1 MDKPLK
7 ILHIIFS
14 LQVGGMETM
23 LIDIANEQARAG
35 HSVEILVVNNL
46 IDPSLPPK
54 LDPDVRLT
62 LFRRREGSAP
72 LLLLARIN
80 LLVMRRRPDVIHA
93 HHPKFAKLLK
103 AFHSK
108 LLVTIHDIR
117 TPLHHCRGANM
128 VAITD
133 AVAEDIITRE
143 AASNIEVIYNGILT
157 RSVKQRGSRMPGSP
171 FRIVQ
176 LARLFHEKK
185 GQHILIS
192 ALGILKRRGI
202 SDITVDFIGDGPSR
216 EHLEQLAADEGV
228 ADQVNFL
235 GLRDRQEIYAHLA
248 DYDAMVHPSIYEGFG
263 LIVAEAMAA
272 GLPLILTEYDGP
284 WEVAARGQLCL
295 SGTRAEANSFARAIE
310 TMINNYPAALT
321 RAERALEYVQGYDIS
336 QTVQNYISYYHRLT
350 DKQ

>member
-23 LIDIANEQARAG
+23 LIDIANTQAAAG
-35 HSVEILVVNNL
+35 HSVEILVVNDL

-54 LDPDVRLT
+54 VNPRVRLT
-62 LFRRREGSAP
+62 MFHRREGSAP
-72 LLLLARIN
+72 LLLMARLN
-80 LLVMRRRPDVIHA
+80 MLVMRRRPDVIHA
-93 HHPKFAKLLK
+93 HHPKFAKLLT
-103 AFHSK
+103 AFRSK

-117 TPLHHCRGANM
+117 TPLQHCRGANM

-133 AVAEDIITRE
+133 AVAEDIVSRE
-143 AASNIEVIYNGILT
+143 PASNIEVIYNGILT
-157 RSVKQRGSRMPGSP
+157 DTVRRRSSRPAGSP

-185 GQHILIS
+185 GQHILIK
-192 ALGILKRRGI
+192 ALGILKRRGV
-202 SDITVDFIGDGPSR
+202 SDISVDFIGEGPSR
-216 EHLEQLAADEGV
+216 EYLQELAQNEGV
-228 ADQVNFL
+228 DAQVHFC
-235 GLRDRQEIYAHLA
+235 GLMDREEIYSRLA
-248 DYDAMVHPSIYEGFG
+248 EYDAMVHPSIYEGFG

-284 WEVAARGQLCL
+284 WEVAARGLLCL
-295 SGTRAEANSFARAIE
+295 SATRADAESFADAIE
-310 TMINNYPAALT
+310 KMINNYPAALS

-336 QTVQNYISYYHRLT
+336 QTVQNYISYYRRLIS
-350 DKQ
+350 KS